1 MKHRSLASPSL
12 RSGRWLGMTTALC
25 MAMVLLAA
33 PLRAQANDPLRKTD
47 LIRYL
52 SGGTM
57 TTTQIAQLVARNC
70 VSFVPTPRDRQNL
83 IALGADT
90 MILARIDTCIKARTT
105 AAATPTTP
113 AVAPT
118 PTPTVRP
125 PAPTV
130 RPTARPTAAP
140 TPTVVPDRPTARPP
154 EPATPPPPARLE
166 AVPLSTHVQ
175 AVVGGTAVV
184 GVALKRGTAPVSG
197 TRLVLHGS
205 GRLTGPG
212 GADAEADT
220 DERGIAQFKFPAGS
234 AAGTTRLSVATLT
247 GDALSAPAE
256 VELATMMPLLP
267 PSALRPAPDR
277 TGFVQGTGQRGTVGE
292 PAPLPLVFE
301 VRDSAGRA
309 MVGMK
314 VALAVVNGRLA
325 GTPPPTEAATDS
337 SGHVSVSVIFGE
349 RAGVATVV
357 SGAVGPLVRQAT
369 LYPAPATPR
378 QLVVL
383 LDGNAVTGQVV
394 LAKSRPAVLR
404 IFSRDGFG
412 NSGQVAGLRATSGD
426 ERMLKITEVT
436 TDSLGGVVT
445 VTATKTGMTSLV
457 ILGSGLRA
465 DFSALV
471 R

>member
-1 MKHRSLASPSL
+1 MRL
-12 RSGRWLGMTTALC
+12 RTPHTALRTGSRL
-25 MAMVLLAA
+25 ALLLFAFAA
-33 PLRAQANDPLRKTD
+33 PSVRAQANEPLRKTD

-70 VSFVPTPRDRQNL
+70 VSFTPTPRDRQNL

-90 MILARIDTCIKARTT
+90 MILARIDSCIKARAT
-105 AAATPTTP
+105 AAPTTP
-113 AVAPT
+113 AVT
-118 PTPTVRP
+118 PTP
-125 PAPTV
+125 AV
-130 RPTARPTAAP
+130 RPTPRPASP
-140 TPTVVPDRPTARPP
+140 RPP
-154 EPATPPPPARLE
+154 TSQPPAVQLPPTPPPPARLE

-184 GVALKRGTAPVSG
+184 GVALKRGTAPVPG

-247 GDALSAPAE
+247 GDALSASAE

-267 PSALRPAPDR
+267 PAALRPAPDR

-301 VRDSAGRA
+301 VRDSAGRP

-314 VALAVVNGRLA
+314 VALTVVNGRLA

-337 SGHVSVSVIFGE
+337 SGHVSMSVIFGE
-349 RAGVATVV
+349 RAGVPTVV
-357 SGAVGPLVRQAT
+357 SGGVGPIVRQAT

-426 ERMLKITEVT
+426 ERILKVTEVT

-445 VTATKTGMTSLV
+445 VTATKSGMTSLV